1 MKNIHVLPTGEKFAG
16 ISAKNIYI
24 TSDEEIKEG
33 DWYYYENGDLKGIDK
48 VVNGQRPKTMILK
61 KIILTTDQ
69 DLIKDGVQAIDDEF
83 LEFFVKNPS
92 CEYVEVEWVDFSQSY
107 FIKITKEKAKEMEK
121 QQQGYSE
128 EEVEVL
134 IKTTY
139 EETMRAMVD
148 WFVNNKD
155 KNQEEMESA
164 IENYVYPRLAE
175 KGIKFK
181 NK

>member
-1 MKNIHVLPTGEKFAG
+1 MTDKETIEEAAKRIEFERYGEILTNYTK
-16 ISAKNIYI
+16 
-24 TSDEEIKEG
+24 
-33 DWYYYENGDLKGIDK
+33 
-48 VVNGQRPKTMILK
+48 QRPAYNLGFNNGAKWQQE
-61 KIILTTDQ
+61 Q
-69 DLIKDGVQAIDDEF
+69 D
-83 LEFFVKNPS
+83 KN
-92 CEYVEVEWVDFSQSY
+92 
-107 FIKITKEKAKEMEK
+107 M
-121 QQQGYSE
+121 YSN

-181 NK
+181 KK

>member
-1 MKNIHVLPTGEKFAG
+1 MEQ
-16 ISAKNIYI
+16 
-24 TSDEEIKEG
+24 TSIKKETSIDWLMAQLYKKGFIKE
-33 DWYYYENGDLKGIDK
+33 
-48 VVNGQRPKTMILK
+48 V
-61 KIILTTDQ
+61 
-69 DLIKDGVQAIDDEF
+69 DGNEPINLMNQ
-83 LEFFVKNPS
+83 
-92 CEYVEVEWVDFSQSY
+92 
-107 FIKITKEKAKEMEK
+107 AKEMEK

-128 EEVEVL
+128 EDVEVL

-148 WFVNNKD
+148 WFINNKD

-164 IENYVYPRLAE
+164 IKNYVYPRLAE

>member
-1 MKNIHVLPTGEKFAG
+1 MKQEQECCQEVSGGYLGTTCPKCNKPFRSVIQEPKQETLEEACKR
-16 ISAKNIYI
+16 IKNELDYSEFDY
-24 TSDEEIKEG
+24 TSFKLGVKWQQEQ
-33 DWYYYENGDLKGIDK
+33 DK
-48 VVNGQRPKTMILK
+48 NK
-61 KIILTTDQ
+61 
-69 DLIKDGVQAIDDEF
+69 
-83 LEFFVKNPS
+83 
-92 CEYVEVEWVDFSQSY
+92 
-107 FIKITKEKAKEMEK
+107 
-121 QQQGYSE
+121 YSE

>member
-1 MKNIHVLPTGEKFAG
+1 MKNKETLEEAAEKYDSQYINRLRPSFIAG
-16 ISAKNIYI
+16 AKWQQ
-24 TSDEEIKEG
+24 EQ
-33 DWYYYENGDLKGIDK
+33 DK
-48 VVNGQRPKTMILK
+48 NM
-61 KIILTTDQ
+61 
-69 DLIKDGVQAIDDEF
+69 F
-83 LEFFVKNPS
+83 
-92 CEYVEVEWVDFSQSY
+92 
-107 FIKITKEKAKEMEK
+107 
-121 QQQGYSE
+121 SE

-148 WFVNNKD
+148 WFVNNKY

-181 NK
+181 KK

>member
-1 MKNIHVLPTGEKFAG
+1 MKHEFKAIPKEERKQETLEEAAERLFPTNTTNDALNYQHVVMKSNWIKGAEFG
-16 ISAKNIYI
+16 AK
-24 TSDEEIKEG
+24 
-33 DWYYYENGDLKGIDK
+33 W
-48 VVNGQRPKTMILK
+48 
-61 KIILTTDQ
+61 
-69 DLIKDGVQAIDDEF
+69 QAER
-83 LEFFVKNPS
+83 
-92 CEYVEVEWVDFSQSY
+92 
-107 FIKITKEKAKEMEK
+107 M
-121 QQQGYSE
+121 YSE

-148 WFVNNKD
+148 WFINNKD

>member
-1 MKNIHVLPTGEKFAG
+1 MKHKFEVIPKEEVLANRSKAYEFINFDKDMKQETLEEAIKREYETRKFNSDFPFEPQSFKLG
-16 ISAKNIYI
+16 AK
-24 TSDEEIKEG
+24 
-33 DWYYYENGDLKGIDK
+33 W
-48 VVNGQRPKTMILK
+48 
-61 KIILTTDQ
+61 
-69 DLIKDGVQAIDDEF
+69 
-83 LEFFVKNPS
+83 
-92 CEYVEVEWVDFSQSY
+92 
-107 FIKITKEKAKEMEK
+107 
-121 QQQGYSE
+121 QQERSYSE

-148 WFVNNKD
+148 WFIKNKD
-155 KNQEEMESA
+155 KNQEEMESV

>member
-1 MKNIHVLPTGEKFAG
+1 MYV
-16 ISAKNIYI
+16 
-24 TSDEEIKEG
+24 
-33 DWYYYENGDLKGIDK
+33 
-48 VVNGQRPKTMILK
+48 PKCFQT
-61 KIILTTDQ
+61 
-69 DLIKDGVQAIDDEF
+69 
-83 LEFFVKNPS
+83 N
-92 CEYVEVEWVDFSQSY
+92 
-107 FIKITKEKAKEMEK
+107 ITKEELIEKMKNKETLEEAAERIISDMGWAWENTESSARMVARHCAKLQDEF
-121 QQQGYSE
+121 YSE

-148 WFVNNKD
+148 WFINNKD

-164 IENYVYPRLAE
+164 IKNYVYPRLAE